1 MVHRNIVNFKSI
13 GRVNLVSNKFVNNLH
28 CSLRILDSLLEESEK
43 VLSCNNYKIFK
54 NLIDFSKIYIVDL
67 YYKNQLEIK
76 SSNLQLNE
84 ESLIKEYHLY
94 TNYDPSDYKFYSFQ
108 DFMGSILIDK
118 VKQDDCFMLKGIF
131 EIFEGDQSNFFQED
145 LLPKLIDFFK
155 TFDFL
160 ADADLIQDLDSFKN
174 IITSIYYEIILV
186 SLDEKF
192 SFGIKSASDYSVESY
207 PNCKI
212 FFLELLNLINKDE
225 LNLVNTGDYWYDI
238 LVEKESVII
247 ESDFGSVLKLI
258 SNKNYNPNT
267 LSSVFNLSLPGYT
280 SLSSKMNQSLLKLKY
295 SNSYLYQIFSEL
307 DLLNTQESIQEVLY
321 RNSNLIFDCIQQSP
335 QLLPYLFKDKSFRE
349 FFVVVYSSETFD
361 YSKVCNFELGVAV
374 QNFINDIFAF
384 NQFKGNIESLSVLL
398 DLFQKNQSNE
408 KFFEFLTLLSDNT
421 NLTKSI
427 RFKIT
432 SFLKKYFIVI
442 QSYNSYLQKTLL
454 ERLIL
459 IIEQDVDTR
468 TLLELLDKELL
479 NFSLIDFYNPNYDV
493 STVINDL
500 NVSNRIQ
507 NQIIAILKRL
517 EIIKDKDSF
526 DMFFTS
532 LSSTVSG
539 RYLDFKFNNTSFPD
553 PIVNNNGLASNSFSF
568 KFATEFEQF
577 FTVGQSPVTTCL
589 SPTFMSR
596 SQDLVSVICEPNI
609 TIYYMY
615 RGTEVIARR
624 MLFSVTHS
632 GKNMLFAAPIYSK
645 EKDLAVYKTFDASL
659 IRYANHH
666 NLDLFLY
673 HNSKLGAGEA
683 IYTPNPLNFN
693 KVDVGSFELSLSF
706 TKSCNF
712 DFLGHSVLTKYIEE
726 TDSYVLK
733 FVSTGFYFSFKNNN
747 LN

>member
-1 MVHRNIVNFKSI
+1 MVHRNIVNLNSL
-13 GRVNLVSNKFVNNLH
+13 GRVDLVSNKFVNNLRS
-28 CSLRILDSLLEESEK
+28 SLRLLDALHEESER
-43 VLSCNNYKIFK
+43 VLSPDNLKVFK
-54 NLIDFSKIYIVDL
+54 NLIDFSKIYVVDL

-76 SSNLQLNE
+76 SSHFQFNE
-84 ESLIKEYHLY
+84 ESLVREYHLY

-131 EIFEGDQSNFFQED
+131 DIFEGDQSKYFQND
-145 LLPKLIDFFK
+145 LLPKLINFFK
-155 TFDFL
+155 SFSFL
-160 ADADLIQDLDSFKN
+160 ADADLIQDVDSFKN
-174 IITSIYYEIILV
+174 IIASIYYEIILV

-192 SFGIKSASDYSVESY
+192 SFGIKSTSDYSVESY
-207 PNCKI
+207 PSCKI
-212 FFLELLNLINKDE
+212 FFLELLNLINKGE
-225 LNLVNTGDYWYDI
+225 LSLVNTGDYWYDI

-247 ESDFGSVLKLI
+247 ESDLSSVLKLI
-258 SNKNYNPNT
+258 SNKNYNPDT

-295 SNSYLYQIFSEL
+295 SNSYLYQIFNEL
-307 DLLNTQESIQEVLY
+307 DLLSNQESIQEVLY
-321 RNSNLIFDCIQQSP
+321 KNSNLILDRIGQSP

-349 FFVVVYSSETFD
+349 FFVVFYSNETFD
-361 YSKVCNFELGVAV
+361 YSKICNFDLEVCV
-374 QNFINDIFAF
+374 KDFINDIFSF
-384 NQFKGNIESLSVLL
+384 NQHKSNIESLSVLL
-398 DLFQKNQSNE
+398 DLFQKNQANE
-408 KFFEFLTLLSDNT
+408 KFFEFLALLSDNI

-427 RFKIT
+427 RFKVT

-442 QSYNSYLQKTLL
+442 QSYNSYHQKTLL
-454 ERLIL
+454 ERLMLIL
-459 IIEQDVDTR
+459 EQDVDSR
-468 TLLELLDKELL
+468 SLLQLLDKELL
-479 NFSLIDFYNPNYDV
+479 NFSLIDFYNPNYDI
-493 STVINDL
+493 SKVINEL

-517 EIIKDKDSF
+517 EIIKDKSSF

-539 RYLDFKFNNTSFPD
+539 RYLDFKFNNTSFPES
-553 PIVNNNGLASNSFSF
+553 IVNNIGLASSSFSF
-568 KFATEFEQF
+568 RFAVDFEQF
-577 FTVGQSPVTTCL
+577 FTVGQSPVATCL

-632 GKNMLFAAPIYSK
+632 GKNILFAAPIYTK
-645 EKDLAVYKTFDASL
+645 EKDLAIYKTFDASL
-659 IRYANHH
+659 LKYANHH

-673 HNSKLGAGEA
+673 HNSKLGVGETV
-683 IYTPNPLNFN
+683 YTPNSLNFS

-712 DFLGHSVLTKYIEE
+712 DFLGHSILTKYIEE
-726 TDSYVLK
+726 TDSYLLK

-747 LN
+747 